1 MTITAQFLEQYKS
14 LEAVLRSILSPDMT
28 VLRYEDQSSDPEKLR
43 MCRLVRNFLQHTPD
57 AAGFIVP
64 TEEMR
69 RFLKQETARVAAQAE
84 KAKDLSYRPA
94 PIKLSHTWQQAFRL
108 FVKAGA
114 DWLPV
119 VDDKS
124 QLVGVLTKDALFLAL
139 SSGKDISATPVQN
152 CYPTKGWKKTMDE
165 YVVCDCE
172 DILPSVPL
180 DKVILVRS
188 GKYSGVIDLR

>member
-28 VLRYEDQSSDPEKLR
+28 VLRYEDQSSNPEKLR

-64 TEEMR
+64 TDEMR
-69 RFLKQETARVAAQAE
+69 RLLKQETVLVAAQAE

-94 PIKLSHTWQQAFRL
+94 PIKLTYTWQYAFRL
-108 FVKAGA
+108 FAKSGA

-124 QLVGVLTKDALFLAL
+124 QLIGVLTKDALFAAFG
-139 SSGKDISATPVQN
+139 SGKDITATLVQN
-152 CYPTKGWKKTMDE
+152 CYPAKGWKKTLDDF
-165 YVVCDCE
+165 VVCNCE
-172 DILPSVPL
+172 DILPCIPL
-180 DKVILVRS
+180 DKVILVRG

>member
-69 RFLKQETARVAAQAE
+69 RFLKQETVRVATQAE
-84 KAKDLSYRPA
+84 KAKDLAYRPA
-94 PIKLSHTWQQAFRL
+94 PIRLTHTLQQTFRL
-108 FVKAGA
+108 FAKSGS

-119 VDDKS
+119 VDDRS
-124 QLVGVLTKDALFLAL
+124 QLVGVLTKDALFAELG
-139 SSGKDISATPVQN
+139 SGKDIAANFVQS
-152 CYPTKGWKKTMDE
+152 CYPTKGWKKTLDE
-165 YVVCDCE
+165 YVVCNCE
-172 DILPSVPL
+172 DILPCVPL
-180 DKVILVRS
+180 DRVILVRG

>member
-1 MTITAQFLEQYKS
+1 MTITEQFLEQYKT
-14 LEAVLRSILSPDMT
+14 LESILRSILGPDMT

-43 MCRLVRNFLQHTPD
+43 MCRLIRNFFQHVPD

-69 RFLKQETARVAAQAE
+69 RFLKQETVRIAAQAE

-94 PIKLSHTWQQAFRL
+94 PIKLSHTLQQTFRL
-108 FVKAGA
+108 FAKSGA

-124 QLVGVLTKDALFLAL
+124 QLAGVLSKDALFVAM
-139 SSGKDISATPVQN
+139 SSGKDIAATPVQS
-152 CYPTKGWKKTMDE
+152 CYPAKGWRKTLDE
-165 YVVCDCE
+165 YVVCNCE

-180 DKVILVRS
+180 DKVILVRG